1 MQIQKIQPKLSEI
14 ELTIEV
20 QPAEYQS
27 YLEKA
32 AVRISGNIKI
42 AGFRPGKAPYA
53 IVKQKVG
60 EMDIYQE
67 ALENI
72 ISHFY
77 GQAVEQE
84 QLNTVGQP
92 KIDVEKLAPG
102 NPISFK
108 ATAALMPR
116 VTLADWR
123 SVKVKQAEVKVEPA
137 EINRVIDD
145 IRKLQAKET
154 LADRPAK
161 KGDRVEIDFTV
172 SLDKVVI
179 EGGQEKRYPLVLGDG
194 LMVPGFEEQLEGL
207 VKDQEK
213 EFQLK
218 FPAAYQNKMIAG
230 RLCDFKVK
238 LLSVYDRQLP
248 ELNDD
253 WAKTVGAAGA
263 EDLRSK
269 IRKNIEDEKTFQE
282 EQRVEIEMLERISQQ
297 SQFTEIP
304 EVLIN
309 NEAHRMVHEFED
321 SIANQGIIFADYLK
335 NLKKEEK
342 DLVEEFKPKA
352 LDRVKTSLVIK
363 EIAEAEKIGL
373 TAEEIKQETERILSQ
388 VPGQPEAENNIRS
401 EGYQQYLRTVMRNRK
416 VSKLLKTV
424 CVN

>member
-1 MQIQKIQPKLSEI
+1 
-14 ELTIEV
+14 
-20 QPAEYQS
+20 
-27 YLEKA
+27 
-32 AVRISGNIKI
+32 
-42 AGFRPGKAPYA
+42 
-53 IVKQKVG
+53 
-60 EMDIYQE
+60 
-67 ALENI
+67 
-72 ISHFY
+72 
-77 GQAVEQE
+77 
-84 QLNTVGQP
+84 
-92 KIDVEKLAPG
+92 
-102 NPISFK
+102 
-108 ATAALMPR
+108 
-116 VTLADWR
+116 
-123 SVKVKQAEVKVEPA
+123 
-137 EINRVIDD
+137 
-145 IRKLQAKET
+145 
-154 LADRPAK
+154 
-161 KGDRVEIDFTV
+161 
-172 SLDKVVI
+172 
-179 EGGQEKRYPLVLGDG
+179 
-194 LMVPGFEEQLEGL
+194 
-207 VKDQEK
+207 QEK

>member
-179 EGGQEKRYPLVLGDG
+179 EGGQEK
-194 LMVPGFEEQLEGL
+194 
-207 VKDQEK
+207 
-213 EFQLK
+213 
-218 FPAAYQNKMIAG
+218 
-230 RLCDFKVK
+230 
-238 LLSVYDRQLP
+238 
-248 ELNDD
+248 
-253 WAKTVGAAGA
+253 
-263 EDLRSK
+263 
-269 IRKNIEDEKTFQE
+269 
-282 EQRVEIEMLERISQQ
+282 
-297 SQFTEIP
+297 
-304 EVLIN
+304 
-309 NEAHRMVHEFED
+309 
-321 SIANQGIIFADYLK
+321 
-335 NLKKEEK
+335 
-342 DLVEEFKPKA
+342 
-352 LDRVKTSLVIK
+352 
-363 EIAEAEKIGL
+363 
-373 TAEEIKQETERILSQ
+373 
-388 VPGQPEAENNIRS
+388 
-401 EGYQQYLRTVMRNRK
+401 
-416 VSKLLKTV
+416 
-424 CVN
+424 